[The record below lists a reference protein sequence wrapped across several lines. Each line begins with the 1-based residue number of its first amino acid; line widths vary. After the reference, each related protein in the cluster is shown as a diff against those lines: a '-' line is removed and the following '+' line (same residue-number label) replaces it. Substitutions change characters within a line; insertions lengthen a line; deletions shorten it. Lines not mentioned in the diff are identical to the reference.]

1 MIHLLLKRWEK
12 DKEFFSK
19 KELGELQDFIKDVL
33 SDSEIFNLKK
43 GLGNTDNIKRKYEFT
58 IETSKENRRAD
69 FVIFIN
75 GIDVVIPVEVE
86 RFNNIENGVKQIF
99 QYQMDWN
106 KKYGILTDGYRW
118 RFYRSNIYI
127 ENLI

>member
-1 MIHLLLKRWEK
+1 MINLLLKRWEK

-43 GLGNTDNIKRKYEFT
+43 GLGNTDNRKRKYEFT

-75 GIDVVIPVEVE
+75 GMDVVIPVEVE
-86 RFNNIENGVKQIF
+86 KFNNIENGVKQIF

-106 KKYGILTDGYRW
+106 KKIWNINRW
-118 RFYRSNIYI
+118 V
-127 ENLI
+127 